1 MPIIIEANYAKKV
14 GLPAY
19 SSHQFAVTLR
29 TELTDLSQL
38 EKTATDLYQ
47 RLQAAVDTQIVNPGL
62 VPDANGGMSSP
73 LTHSPRPAP
82 AASPTPRARDDE
94 PQWKCSDKQRDL
106 ILKIVTENGLE
117 KSAVEKL
124 AQSRFGTGVRE
135 LNKLQAS
142 SLIDELL
149 ETHAKPDHGRGGYRR
164 SFSGRA
170 SR

>member
-1 MPIIIEANYAKKV
+1 MLIIEANYAKKV

-38 EKTATDLYQ
+38 EKTCADLYQ

-62 VPDANGGMSSP
+62 VPTANGELSA
-73 LTHSPRPAP
+73 PAP
-82 AASPTPRARDDE
+82 RTTSPAAQPGNDDA
-94 PQWKCSDKQRDL
+94 WKCSDKQRSL
-106 ILKIVTENGLE
+106 ILRVVEEAKLD
-117 KSAVEKL
+117 KAAVDSL
-124 AQSRFGTGVRE
+124 AQERFGAGVRQ

-149 ETHAKPDHGRGGYRR
+149 ETHSTPARSGGRARPIY
-164 SFSGRA
+164 SGRNA
-170 SR
+170 R

>member
-38 EKTATDLYQ
+38 EKTCADLYQ

-62 VPDANGGMSSP
+62 VPTANGELSA
-73 LTHSPRPAP
+73 PAP
-82 AASPTPRARDDE
+82 RTASTPPQSRDDD
-94 PQWKCSDKQRDL
+94 QWKCSDKQRDL
-106 ILKIVTENGLE
+106 ILKIVAEHSLD
-117 KSAVEKL
+117 KAAVDAL
-124 AQSRFGTGVRE
+124 AQERFGAGVRQ

-149 ETHAKPDHGRGGYRR
+149 ETHSKPGTRGN
-164 SFSGRA
+164 GRA
-170 SR
+170 RPVYTGRTAR

>member
-1 MPIIIEANYAKKV
+1 MLIIEANYAKKV

-38 EKTATDLYQ
+38 EKTCADLYQ

-62 VPDANGGMSSP
+62 VPTANGELS
-73 LTHSPRPAP
+73 
-82 AASPTPRARDDE
+82 AAAARTANTSVQSHDDD
-94 PQWKCSDKQRDL
+94 QWKCSEKQQAL
-106 ILKIVTENGLE
+106 ILKIVAEHDLDKTVVD
-117 KSAVEKL
+117 AL
-124 AQSRFGTGVRE
+124 AQERFGVGVRQ

-149 ETHAKPDHGRGGYRR
+149 ETHSKSGTRGN
-164 SFSGRA
+164 GRA
-170 SR
+170 RPVYAGRTAR

>member
-38 EKTATDLYQ
+38 EKTAADLYQ
-47 RLQAAVDTQIVNPGL
+47 RLQAAVDAQLINPGL
-62 VPDANGGMSSP
+62 VPTANGELSA
-73 LTHSPRPAP
+73 PAP
-82 AASPTPRARDDE
+82 RTASPTQPRDDDS
-94 PQWKCSDKQRDL
+94 WKCSEKQRDL
-106 ILKIVTENGLE
+106 ILKIVAGNNLE
-117 KSAVEKL
+117 KSAVDAL
-124 AQSRFGTGVRE
+124 AQERFGAGVRQ

-149 ETHAKPDHGRGGYRR
+149 ETHSKPGTRGN
-164 SFSGRA
+164 GRA
-170 SR
+170 RPVFTGRTAR